1 MLECSTSRFLQ
12 MKDPDVIHPGLF
24 SEDNTTSSEE
34 KVKIIRKIEGAP
46 SALAPTF
53 IYVGLHT

>member
-1 MLECSTSRFLQ
+1 